1 MARQDQPVRVIAAS
15 LALIAVATLAV
26 TALISQKQKADGL
39 LQIIEVP
46 MAPALFRMPGSGYS
60 GRATNLEDY
69 TDPYGGGDVPGP
81 YGYVNDPYDGDWA
94 LGPLGGKAHTVQSLY
109 SRPVVKQPGDKNL
122 WSADSQ
128 GTNSIFMGKYT
139 AKQAEM
145 DKQQRAAPQRRAP
158 PTKAQKEVAKHMQSD
173 SFVPDADW
181 VGTNSVFF
189 GSNGGGNGWAR
200 KQKNKV
206 QKRQNVM
213 KAKTQSLF
221 RSDDP
226 HMAEYGFEG
235 PNQLN
240 DDVLPSAVGT
250 GGPVIGVDGLP
261 SNVDHTWVHYEEP
274 FSFQCNPDILGCDT
288 GLEVAPEYAWS

>member
-1 MARQDQPVRVIAAS
+1 MAREHQPMRAVAAS
-15 LALIAVATLAV
+15 FALIAVATLAV
-26 TALISQKQKADGL
+26 AAIISNQNKADAML
-39 LQIIEVP
+39 EIVEVP
-46 MAPALFRMPGSGYS
+46 MAPQLFRMPGSGYS
-60 GRATNLEDY
+60 GR
-69 TDPYGGGDVPGP
+69 PGP

-94 LGPLGGKAHTVQSLY
+94 LGPLGGKAVRPQALRAQALY
-109 SRPVVKQPGDKNL
+109 ARAPIQKPEDKNI
-122 WSADSQ
+122 WDADSQ
-128 GTNSIFMGKYT
+128 GTNSIFMGKMT
-139 AKQAEM
+139 AKQAGL
-145 DKQQRAAPQRRAP
+145 DNQQKIAPRRKSAKVL
-158 PTKAQKEVAKHMQSD
+158 TAEQNVAKHMKGGSY
-173 SFVPDADW
+173 VPDESW

-200 KQKNKV
+200 KQKSKV
-206 QKRQNVM
+206 QKQQRVM

-261 SNVDHTWVHYEEP
+261 SNVDHTWVHYKDA
-274 FSFQCNPDILGCDT
+274 FSYACNPDILGCET
-288 GLEVAPEYAWS
+288 GLEVDPVYAWD